1 MNTPT
6 ILAIDA
12 SSTTLGWVLYAGAAL
27 EHGEHTLAG
36 DDIATRCQV
45 AYDILALLI
54 DRFPDVD
61 CVALESPVLRF
72 AKAVIPQARVSGALL
87 LACAQRWKPVIEV
100 SPTAAKFALAGV
112 GNCGKETMQARA
124 SAYGVYGE
132 HASDSLGVAL
142 AAMKRIEVVA

>member
-6 ILAIDA
+6 ILALDA
-12 SSTTLGWVLYAGAAL
+12 SSTTLGWTLYAGAVVD
-27 EHGEHTLAG
+27 HGEHKLAG
-36 DDIATRCQV
+36 ADIATRCQT
-45 AYDILALLI
+45 AYDILVMLF
-54 DRFPDVD
+54 DRFPEVD
-61 CVALESPVLRF
+61 CVALESPVSRF

-132 HASDSLGVAL
+132 HAADALGVCL